1 MPPSVNL
8 AGTWKLLS
16 WRRIEQDGAKDGAST
31 YPLGEDASGVLIY
44 APDGSMAVQMTAAHR
59 PAIRSVNALGGD
71 LHERAQAYSTCLA
84 YFGTWEVQGETVIHH
99 IGSSLYPN
107 WSGTLQSRPF
117 DCDGS
122 TLVLRTPPAA
132 GKRGTVVN
140 EMSWSRVLPQASSR
154 DSAQES
160 AQESTQD
167 SIRDS
172 KLAKAGD

>member
-8 AGTWKLLS
+8 TGTWKLLS
-16 WRRIEQDGAKDGAST
+16 WRRIEQDGAKDGSGDSSST
-31 YPLGEDASGVLIY
+31 YPLGEDATGVLIY
-44 APDGSMAVQMTAAHR
+44 APDGTMAVQMTAAHR
-59 PAIRSVNALGGD
+59 PAIRSANALGGD

-99 IGSSLYPN
+99 IGASLYPN
-107 WSGTLQSRPF
+107 WSGMLQTRPF

-140 EMSWSRVLPQASSR
+140 EMSWSRVSPQVSTA
-154 DSAQES
+154 DSAQK
-160 AQESTQD
+160 STQD
-167 SIRDS
+167 SIKDS
-172 KLAKAGD
+172 TLAKAGD